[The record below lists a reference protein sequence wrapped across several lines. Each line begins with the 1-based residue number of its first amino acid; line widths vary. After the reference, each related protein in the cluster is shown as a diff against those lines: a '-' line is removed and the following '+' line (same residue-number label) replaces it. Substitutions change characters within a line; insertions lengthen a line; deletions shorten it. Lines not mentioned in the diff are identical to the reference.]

1 MICQLRFPT
10 ILEIGATEP
19 AAFQKK
25 IRSIY
30 PLYQRDDPSTVFP
43 KKLARFLEGFSF
55 PRTAELLTHK
65 FLTEDGQRFI
75 SLTQEF
81 VAVTEKQYRRWED
94 FRQQVYVAKQA
105 VEESYQP
112 AFYSRIGI
120 RYQDVIDKTKL
131 GLGSEPWISLIRAE
145 FIGVLGAS
153 VAEFIG
159 VLGASVA
166 EFIGVLEASV
176 IGDHVQQMRVEH
188 LIQINEVQG
197 GLLHLRMD

>member
-1 MICQLRFPT
+1 
-10 ILEIGATEP
+10 
-19 AAFQKK
+19 
-25 IRSIY
+25 
-30 PLYQRDDPSTVFP
+30 
-43 KKLARFLEGFSF
+43 
-55 PRTAELLTHK
+55 
-65 FLTEDGQRFI
+65 
-75 SLTQEF
+75 
-81 VAVTEKQYRRWED
+81 VTEKQYRRWED

-145 FIGVLGAS
+145 FIGVL
-153 VAEFIG
+153 
-159 VLGASVA
+159 
-166 EFIGVLEASV
+166 EASV

-197 GLLHLRMD
+197 VLLHLRMD